1 MISSDDVAVDIRS
14 LSKLYLSGKE
24 LRPVHAISDVSLTV
38 RREERI
44 AILGPSGCGKSTLL
58 RILGGL
64 DSQYL
69 GEVKWG
75 LEQASRERLQS
86 ATVFQQDSTFPW
98 LSVER
103 NIHLGMSSLQLSPRE
118 VAARTEQYLDL
129 VGLSGF
135 GSSLPN
141 QLSGGMRQR
150 VAIARAL
157 ACNPRVLLMDEPF
170 AALDAQT
177 RLVMQ
182 LELLRILNQHAA
194 TMVYVTHDI
203 EEAAAIA
210 DRIIVMS
217 ARPGRIISERHASF
231 GRASLSSNRD
241 EQMAQRKTD
250 EFADLTQALWSD
262 LATQV
267 GEQL

>member
-1 MISSDDVAVDIRS
+1 LSNSDDVAVEIRS

-24 LRPVHAISDVSLTV
+24 LRPVHALSDLNLTV

-44 AILGPSGCGKSTLL
+44 AVLGPSGCGKSTLL
-58 RILGGL
+58 RVLAGL

-75 LEQASRERLQS
+75 VEAASRDRLKS

-98 LSVER
+98 MTVDQ
-103 NIHLGMSSLQLSPRE
+103 NIHLGMSSLSLSSKE
-118 VAARTEQYLDL
+118 IASRTEHYLEL

-182 LELLRILNQHAA
+182 SELLRILNQHAA
-194 TMVYVTHDI
+194 TMLYVTHDI

-217 ARPGRIISERHASF
+217 SRPGRIISERKASF
-231 GRASLSSNRD
+231 GRASVSPSRA
-241 EQMAQRKTD
+241 EQMAQRGTD
-250 EFADLTQALWSD
+250 EFASLTQALWAD